1 MPIGPGGSL
10 QSVNGGRK
18 YIASI
23 LKKFDPSSRDA
34 ALEELRQYLI
44 RNYSDIR
51 EITPAKM
58 EELVRAVYKDFLDC
72 DVHYFTN
79 NTFAPDGG
87 IDLVALEGSDGVE
100 TAIQVKRRLSDVAES
115 VSTVREFLGAMA
127 IQGYRRG
134 IFVTTGRFSKVAQT
148 LPSRVT
154 SIYGTEVALDLVDA
168 EGFER
173 LLRRTRY
180 CSEDSHPWYYAIG
193 KYRAAEAISWNAFM
207 ASGDEA

>member
-180 CSEDSHPWYYAIG
+180 CSEDSHPWYYAIDR
-193 KYRAAEAISWNAFM
+193 KSVV
-207 ASGDEA
+207 